1 MPTYTLTKYEKV
13 RILSTRATQL
23 AMGAPPTVNIGN
35 LSDALSIAEKEL
47 EEGVLPLKII
57 RNFPN
62 GDVLEIPVSEMK
74 ILSQ

>member
-23 AMGAPPTVNIGN
+23 AMGAPPTVNIEN
-35 LSDALSIAEKEL
+35 LCDALSIAEKEL
-47 EEGVLPLKII
+47 NEGVLPLKII

>member
-23 AMGAPPTVNIGN
+23 SMGAPPTVNIEN

>member
-13 RILSTRATQL
+13 RILYTRATQL